1 MGKPGVFKRINGQDK
16 NITPF
21 KVYKSWRY
29 DTTSS
34 LDSDNIDRLV
44 AIKPNP
50 ALYSGNKVTLDTWQ
64 RQLDSSSLLVNIA
77 NNKEA
82 SMIWYSLNHL
92 YYKRAGQPFE
102 TFGYADPQAI
112 ERTIFN
118 EASVISIP
126 QKKFGETIK
135 PGSVKLRFKNTQLN
149 TVTMS
154 LYDDGKG
161 NLIDSALSAS
171 VSGEVL
177 YLGFNSSTYSK
188 TYLDTVY
195 DTTNTIPSSSYA
207 MVTGS
212 TNFVPSGPASLGVTD
227 QSGGSATWDSEFKA
241 RYTANSGA
249 YYSELSPLQTFSP
262 SNNTSRYAFLLSL
275 NTAPTLISASF
286 DNYTIYLLNSVTNN
300 WFSKNTTAFTASFT
314 SIFLSGNTS
323 TNLDSDLVSSG
334 WSASS
339 NPTTIPIVNTITYL
353 SSSIAYLP
361 GSASLFT
368 NLNERNEINN
378 IYVDTLIPEYLI
390 NSKNVSITP
399 NPLLT
404 IGATKWGNAATF
416 AGEGYIRLPNRDDV
430 NFKQSQDYAVSFWAS
445 MAETGS
451 GTTTLLSK
459 RTSGTDTVFNSKLG
473 IYTTVNVNYNISQYP
488 FDITYNIGTKRL
500 FAKQSTG
507 AETVSISSI
516 LATTS
521 SAHILLNKTGSRF
534 ELYINGALA
543 DSSNTPSLGNIYNN
557 ADIFIGSLGIDKDG
571 NAVNGM
577 YGDIDEF
584 FIFNKGLTQSE
595 ITQLSYTG
603 SENLMVTNTNAV
615 GNVFYEHGMIVLSDP
630 RPKYGTAQYRPF
642 NDRVYNYLSEV
653 TQSAYIDDFYLEYN
667 STVTLYE
674 HEYVCKLK
682 EDEFNF
688 TSNPTI
694 RLDNNPESD
703 IPKAIIANSEFG
715 PYITTVGLYTS
726 FGELVAIGKLGTPIK
741 KRDNVDLNLIV
752 RFDI

>member
-1 MGKPGVFKRINGQDK
+1 MGKPGVFKRIDSQDK
-16 NITPF
+16 TITPF

-29 DTTSS
+29 DNTSS
-34 LDSDNIDRLV
+34 LDNDNIDRLV
-44 AIKPNP
+44 AIKPNL

-64 RQLDSSSLLVNIA
+64 RQLDSSSLLVNIP

-126 QKKFGETIK
+126 QKKFGESIK

-171 VSGEVL
+171 VAGEVV
-177 YLGFNSSTYSK
+177 YLGFNSSTYSR

-195 DTTNTIPSSSYA
+195 G
-207 MVTGS
+207 TGS
-212 TNFVPSGPASLGVTD
+212 
-227 QSGGSATWDSEFKA
+227 
-241 RYTANSGA
+241 
-249 YYSELSPLQTFSP
+249 
-262 SNNTSRYAFLLSL
+262 LLSTEL
-275 NTAPTLISASF
+275 NT
-286 DNYTIYLLNSVTNN
+286 
-300 WFSKNTTAFTASFT
+300 
-314 SIFLSGNTS
+314 
-323 TNLDSDLVSSG
+323 
-334 WSASS
+334 
-339 NPTTIPIVNTITYL
+339 
-353 SSSIAYLP
+353 
-361 GSASLFT
+361 
-368 NLNERNEINN
+368 RNEINN
-378 IYVDTLIPEYLI
+378 IYVDTLIPEYLV

-399 NPLLT
+399 NSLLS

-416 AGEGYIRLPNRDDV
+416 AGEGYIRLPNRADV
-430 NFKQSQDYAVSFWAS
+430 NFKQSQDYAVSFWAN

-451 GTTTLLSK
+451 GIVSLLSK
-459 RTSGTDTVFNSKLG
+459 RTTGTDTVFNSKLG
-473 IYTTVNVNYNISQYP
+473 TYTVGDVNYNISQYP
-488 FDITYNIGTKRL
+488 FDITYNIASKKL

-507 AETVSISSI
+507 AETVSISSN

-521 SAHILLNKTGSRF
+521 SAHILVNKTGSKF

-543 DSSNTPSLGNIYNN
+543 DVGFTPSLGNIYND
-557 ADIFIGSLGIDKDG
+557 ADIFIGSLGIDSKG

-584 FIFNKGLTQSE
+584 FIFNKGLTQKE
-595 ITQLSYTG
+595 IIQLSYTG

-674 HEYVCKLK
+674 HEYICKLK

-694 RLDNNPESD
+694 RLDNNPESEV
-703 IPKAIIANSEFG
+703 PKAITSNNEFA

>member
-1 MGKPGVFKRINGQDK
+1 MGKPGVFKRIDSQDK
-16 NITPF
+16 TITPF

-29 DTTSS
+29 DNTSS
-34 LDSDNIDRLV
+34 LDNDNIDRLV
-44 AIKPNP
+44 AIKPNL

-64 RQLDSSSLLVNIA
+64 RQLDSSSLLVNIP

-126 QKKFGETIK
+126 QKKFGESIK

-171 VSGEVL
+171 VAGEVV
-177 YLGFNSSTYSK
+177 YLGFNSSTYSR

-195 DTTNTIPSSSYA
+195 G
-207 MVTGS
+207 TGS
-212 TNFVPSGPASLGVTD
+212 
-227 QSGGSATWDSEFKA
+227 
-241 RYTANSGA
+241 
-249 YYSELSPLQTFSP
+249 
-262 SNNTSRYAFLLSL
+262 LLSTEL
-275 NTAPTLISASF
+275 NT
-286 DNYTIYLLNSVTNN
+286 
-300 WFSKNTTAFTASFT
+300 
-314 SIFLSGNTS
+314 
-323 TNLDSDLVSSG
+323 
-334 WSASS
+334 
-339 NPTTIPIVNTITYL
+339 
-353 SSSIAYLP
+353 
-361 GSASLFT
+361 
-368 NLNERNEINN
+368 RNEINN
-378 IYVDTLIPEYLI
+378 IYVDTLIPEYLV

-399 NPLLT
+399 NPLLS

-416 AGEGYIRLPNRDDV
+416 AGEGYIRLPNRADV
-430 NFKQSQDYAVSFWAS
+430 NFKQSQDYAVSFWAN

-451 GTTTLLSK
+451 GIVSLLSK
-459 RTSGTDTVFNSKLG
+459 RTTGTDTVFNSKLG
-473 IYTTVNVNYNISQYP
+473 TYTVGDVNYNISQYP
-488 FDITYNIGTKRL
+488 FDITYNIASKKL

-507 AETVSISSI
+507 AETVSISSN

-521 SAHILLNKTGSRF
+521 SAHILVNKTGSKF

-543 DSSNTPSLGNIYNN
+543 DVGFTPSLGNIYND
-557 ADIFIGSLGIDKDG
+557 ADIFIGSLGIDSKG

-584 FIFNKGLTQSE
+584 FIFNKGLTQNE

-674 HEYVCKLK
+674 HEYICKLK

-694 RLDNNPESD
+694 RLDNNPESEV
-703 IPKAIIANSEFG
+703 PKAITSNNEFA

>member
-1 MGKPGVFKRINGQDK
+1 MGKPGVFKRIDSQDK
-16 NITPF
+16 TITPF

-29 DTTSS
+29 DNTSS
-34 LDSDNIDRLV
+34 LDNDNIDRLV
-44 AIKPNP
+44 AIKPNL

-64 RQLDSSSLLVNIA
+64 RQLDSSSLLVNIP

-126 QKKFGETIK
+126 QKKFGESIK

-149 TVTMS
+149 AITMS

-171 VSGEVL
+171 VAGEVV
-177 YLGFNSSTYSK
+177 YLGFNSSTYSR

-195 DTTNTIPSSSYA
+195 G
-207 MVTGS
+207 TGS
-212 TNFVPSGPASLGVTD
+212 
-227 QSGGSATWDSEFKA
+227 
-241 RYTANSGA
+241 
-249 YYSELSPLQTFSP
+249 
-262 SNNTSRYAFLLSL
+262 LLSTEL
-275 NTAPTLISASF
+275 NT
-286 DNYTIYLLNSVTNN
+286 
-300 WFSKNTTAFTASFT
+300 
-314 SIFLSGNTS
+314 
-323 TNLDSDLVSSG
+323 
-334 WSASS
+334 
-339 NPTTIPIVNTITYL
+339 
-353 SSSIAYLP
+353 
-361 GSASLFT
+361 
-368 NLNERNEINN
+368 RNEINN
-378 IYVDTLIPEYLI
+378 IYVDTLIPEYLV

-399 NPLLT
+399 NPLLS

-416 AGEGYIRLPNRDDV
+416 AGEGYIRLPNRADV
-430 NFKQSQDYAVSFWAS
+430 NFKQSQDYAVSFWAN

-451 GTTTLLSK
+451 GIVSLLSK
-459 RTSGTDTVFNSKLG
+459 RTTGTDTVFNSKLG
-473 IYTTVNVNYNISQYP
+473 TYTVGDVNYNISQYP
-488 FDITYNIGTKRL
+488 FDITYNIASKKL

-507 AETVSISSI
+507 AETVSISSN

-521 SAHILLNKTGSRF
+521 SAHILVNKTGSKF

-543 DSSNTPSLGNIYNN
+543 DVGFTPSLGNIYND
-557 ADIFIGSLGIDKDG
+557 ADIFIGSLGIDSKG

-584 FIFNKGLTQSE
+584 FIFNKGLTQKE

-674 HEYVCKLK
+674 HEYICKLK

-694 RLDNNPESD
+694 RLDNNPESEV
-703 IPKAIIANSEFG
+703 PKAITSNNEFA

>member
-1 MGKPGVFKRINGQDK
+1 MGKPGVFKRIDSQDK
-16 NITPF
+16 TITPF

-29 DTTSS
+29 DNTSS
-34 LDSDNIDRLV
+34 LDNDNIDRLV
-44 AIKPNP
+44 AIKPNL

-64 RQLDSSSLLVNIA
+64 RQLDSSSLLVNIP

-126 QKKFGETIK
+126 QKKFGESIK

-171 VSGEVL
+171 VAGEVV
-177 YLGFNSSTYSK
+177 YLGFNSSTYSR

-195 DTTNTIPSSSYA
+195 G
-207 MVTGS
+207 TGS
-212 TNFVPSGPASLGVTD
+212 
-227 QSGGSATWDSEFKA
+227 
-241 RYTANSGA
+241 
-249 YYSELSPLQTFSP
+249 
-262 SNNTSRYAFLLSL
+262 LLSTEL
-275 NTAPTLISASF
+275 NT
-286 DNYTIYLLNSVTNN
+286 
-300 WFSKNTTAFTASFT
+300 
-314 SIFLSGNTS
+314 
-323 TNLDSDLVSSG
+323 
-334 WSASS
+334 
-339 NPTTIPIVNTITYL
+339 
-353 SSSIAYLP
+353 
-361 GSASLFT
+361 
-368 NLNERNEINN
+368 RNEINN
-378 IYVDTLIPEYLI
+378 IYVDTLIPEYLV

-399 NPLLT
+399 NPLLS

-416 AGEGYIRLPNRDDV
+416 AGEGYIRLPNRADV
-430 NFKQSQDYAVSFWAS
+430 NFKQSQDYAVSFWVN

-451 GTTTLLSK
+451 GIVSLLSK
-459 RTSGTDTVFNSKLG
+459 RTTGTDTVFNSKLG
-473 IYTTVNVNYNISQYP
+473 TYTVGDVNYNISQYP
-488 FDITYNIGTKRL
+488 FDITYNIASKKL

-507 AETVSISSI
+507 AETVSISSN

-521 SAHILLNKTGSRF
+521 SAHILVNKTGSKF

-543 DSSNTPSLGNIYNN
+543 DVGFTPSLGNIYND
-557 ADIFIGSLGIDKDG
+557 ADIFIGSLGIDSKG

-584 FIFNKGLTQSE
+584 FIFNKGLTQKE
-595 ITQLSYTG
+595 IIQLSYTG

-674 HEYVCKLK
+674 HEYICKLK

-694 RLDNNPESD
+694 RLDNNPESEV
-703 IPKAIIANSEFG
+703 PKAITSNNEFA

>member
-1 MGKPGVFKRINGQDK
+1 MGKPGVFKRIDSQDK
-16 NITPF
+16 TITPF

-29 DTTSS
+29 DNTSS
-34 LDSDNIDRLV
+34 LDNDNIDRLV
-44 AIKPNP
+44 AIKPNL

-64 RQLDSSSLLVNIA
+64 RQLDSSSLLVNIP
-77 NNKEA
+77 NNKES

-92 YYKRAGQPFE
+92 YYKRAGQPYE

-154 LYDDGKG
+154 LYDDRKG

-188 TYLDTVY
+188 NYLDTVY
-195 DTTNTIPSSSYA
+195 T
-207 MVTGS
+207 
-212 TNFVPSGPASLGVTD
+212 SG
-227 QSGGSATWDSEFKA
+227 
-241 RYTANSGA
+241 
-249 YYSELSPLQTFSP
+249 
-262 SNNTSRYAFLLSL
+262 
-275 NTAPTLISASF
+275 
-286 DNYTIYLLNSVTNN
+286 
-300 WFSKNTTAFTASFT
+300 
-314 SIFLSGNTS
+314 
-323 TNLDSDLVSSG
+323 
-334 WSASS
+334 
-339 NPTTIPIVNTITYL
+339 
-353 SSSIAYLP
+353 
-361 GSASLFT
+361 SLFT
-368 NLNERNEINN
+368 NLNERNEIDN
-378 IYVDTLIPEYLI
+378 IYVDTLIPEYLVT
-390 NSKNVSITP
+390 SKNVSISP
-399 NPLLT
+399 NSLLT
-404 IGATKWGNAATF
+404 IGATKWGNAAVF
-416 AGEGYIRLPNRDDV
+416 AGEGYIRLPNREDV
-430 NFKQSQDYAVSFWAS
+430 NFKQSQNYAVSFWAN
-445 MAETGS
+445 MATTGS
-451 GTTTLLSK
+451 GIVSLLSK
-459 RTSGTDTVFNSKLG
+459 RTTGTDTVFNSKLG
-473 IYTTVNVNYNISQYP
+473 IYTTGDVNYNISQYP
-488 FDITYNIGTKRL
+488 FDITYNIGTKKI

-507 AETVSISSI
+507 AETVSITAN

-521 SAHILLNKTGSRF
+521 SAHILVNKTGSRF

-543 DSSNTPSLGNIYNN
+543 DVSFTPSLGNIYNN
-557 ADIFIGSLGIDKDG
+557 ADIFIGSLGIDSKG

-584 FIFNKGLTQSE
+584 FIFNKGLSQNE

-615 GNVFYEHGMIVLSDP
+615 GNVFYEHGMIVLSDS

-642 NDRVYNYLSEV
+642 SDRVYNYLSSV

-674 HEYVCKLK
+674 HEYICKLK

-694 RLDNNPESD
+694 RLDNNPESE
-703 IPKAIIANSEFG
+703 IPKPITSNSEFA

>member
-1 MGKPGVFKRINGQDK
+1 MGKPGVFKRIDSQDK
-16 NITPF
+16 TITPF

-29 DTTSS
+29 DNTSS
-34 LDSDNIDRLV
+34 LDNDNIDRLV

-50 ALYSGNKVTLDTWQ
+50 ATYSGNKVTLDTWQ
-64 RQLDSSSLLVNIA
+64 RQLDSSSLLVNLA

-92 YYKRAGQPFE
+92 YYKRAGRPYE

-149 TVTMS
+149 TITMS

-171 VSGEVL
+171 VAGEIV

-188 TYLDTVY
+188 IYSD
-195 DTTNTIPSSSYA
+195 
-207 MVTGS
+207 
-212 TNFVPSGPASLGVTD
+212 
-227 QSGGSATWDSEFKA
+227 SA
-241 RYTANSGA
+241 YNSG
-249 YYSELSPLQTFSP
+249 SLSTE
-262 SNNTSRYAFLLSL
+262 L
-275 NTAPTLISASF
+275 NT
-286 DNYTIYLLNSVTNN
+286 
-300 WFSKNTTAFTASFT
+300 
-314 SIFLSGNTS
+314 
-323 TNLDSDLVSSG
+323 
-334 WSASS
+334 
-339 NPTTIPIVNTITYL
+339 
-353 SSSIAYLP
+353 
-361 GSASLFT
+361 
-368 NLNERNEINN
+368 RNEVIN
-378 IYVDTLIPEYLI
+378 IYVDTLIPEYI
-390 NSKNVSITP
+390 VSSKNVTITP
-399 NPLLT
+399 NPLLS

-416 AGEGYIRLPNRDDV
+416 AGAGYIRLPNREDV
-430 NFKQSQDYAVSFWAS
+430 NFKQSQDYAVSFWAN
-445 MAETGS
+445 MATTGS
-451 GTTTLLSK
+451 GTVSLLTK
-459 RTSGTDTVFNSKLG
+459 RTTGTGTVLAIQGPKTAT
-473 IYTTVNVNYNISQYP
+473 YTTGDVNYNISQYP
-488 FDITYNIGTKRL
+488 FDITYNINSQQI

-507 AETVSISSI
+507 GDTISLSSY
-516 LATTS
+516 LTPTS
-521 SAHILLNKTGSRF
+521 SAHILINKTGSRF
-534 ELYINGALA
+534 ELYVNGTLA
-543 DSSNTPSLGNIYNN
+543 DAGNTPSLGNIYNE

-584 FIFNKGLTQSE
+584 FIFNKGLTQRE

-603 SENLMVTNTNAV
+603 SENLMTTNTNAV

-630 RPKYGTAQYRPF
+630 RPKYGTAQYRLF
-642 NDRVYNYLSEV
+642 NDRVYNYISAV

-674 HEYVCKLK
+674 HEYICKLK

-703 IPKAIIANSEFG
+703 VPKAITSNSEFA
-715 PYITTVGLYTS
+715 PYITAIGLYNS

>member
-1 MGKPGVFKRINGQDK
+1 MGKPGVFKRIDSQDK
-16 NITPF
+16 TITPF

-29 DTTSS
+29 DNTSS
-34 LDSDNIDRLV
+34 LDNDNIDRLV
-44 AIKPNP
+44 AIKPNL

-64 RQLDSSSLLVNIA
+64 RQLDSSSLLVNIP

-102 TFGYADPQAI
+102 TFGYSDPQAI

-126 QKKFGETIK
+126 QKKFGESIK
-135 PGSVKLRFKNTQLN
+135 PSSVKLRFKNTQLN
-149 TVTMS
+149 AITMS

-188 TYLDTVY
+188 NYLDTVY
-195 DTTNTIPSSSYA
+195 
-207 MVTGS
+207 
-212 TNFVPSGPASLGVTD
+212 
-227 QSGGSATWDSEFKA
+227 
-241 RYTANSGA
+241 NSG
-249 YYSELSPLQTFSP
+249 SLSTE
-262 SNNTSRYAFLLSL
+262 L
-275 NTAPTLISASF
+275 NT
-286 DNYTIYLLNSVTNN
+286 
-300 WFSKNTTAFTASFT
+300 
-314 SIFLSGNTS
+314 
-323 TNLDSDLVSSG
+323 
-334 WSASS
+334 
-339 NPTTIPIVNTITYL
+339 
-353 SSSIAYLP
+353 
-361 GSASLFT
+361 
-368 NLNERNEINN
+368 RNEIIN
-378 IYVDTLIPEYLI
+378 IYVDTLIPEYLV
-390 NSKNVSITP
+390 NSKNINITP
-399 NPLLT
+399 NPQLS

-416 AGEGYIRLPNRDDV
+416 AGEGYIRLPNREDV
-430 NFKQSQDYAVSFWAS
+430 NFKQSQNYAVSFWAN
-445 MAETGS
+445 MAATGS
-451 GTTTLLSK
+451 GIVSLLSK
-459 RTSGTDTVFNSKLG
+459 RTTGTDTVFDSKLG
-473 IYTTVNVNYNISQYP
+473 IYATRDVNYTISQYP
-488 FDITYNIGTKRL
+488 FDITYNINSQQI

-507 AETVSISSI
+507 ADTISLSSY
-516 LATTS
+516 LTPTS

-534 ELYINGALA
+534 ELYVNGTLA

-557 ADIFIGSLGIDKDG
+557 ADIFIGSLGIDKFG

-584 FIFNKGLTQSE
+584 FIFNKGLTQKE

-674 HEYVCKLK
+674 HEYICKLK

-694 RLDNNPESD
+694 RLDNNPESEV
-703 IPKAIIANSEFG
+703 PKAITSNNEFA

>member
-1 MGKPGVFKRINGQDK
+1 MGKPGVFKRIDSQDK
-16 NITPF
+16 TITPF

-29 DTTSS
+29 DNTSS
-34 LDSDNIDRLV
+34 LDNDNIDRLV

-50 ALYSGNKVTLDTWQ
+50 ATYSGNKVTLDTWQ
-64 RQLDSSSLLVNIA
+64 RQLDSSSLLVNLA

-92 YYKRAGQPFE
+92 YYKRAGRPYE

-149 TVTMS
+149 TITMS

-171 VSGEVL
+171 VAGEIV

-188 TYLDTVY
+188 IYSD
-195 DTTNTIPSSSYA
+195 
-207 MVTGS
+207 
-212 TNFVPSGPASLGVTD
+212 
-227 QSGGSATWDSEFKA
+227 SA
-241 RYTANSGA
+241 YNSG
-249 YYSELSPLQTFSP
+249 SLSTE
-262 SNNTSRYAFLLSL
+262 L
-275 NTAPTLISASF
+275 NT
-286 DNYTIYLLNSVTNN
+286 
-300 WFSKNTTAFTASFT
+300 
-314 SIFLSGNTS
+314 
-323 TNLDSDLVSSG
+323 
-334 WSASS
+334 
-339 NPTTIPIVNTITYL
+339 
-353 SSSIAYLP
+353 
-361 GSASLFT
+361 
-368 NLNERNEINN
+368 RNEVIN
-378 IYVDTLIPEYLI
+378 IYVDTLIPEYI
-390 NSKNVSITP
+390 VSSKNVTITP
-399 NPLLT
+399 NPLLS

-416 AGEGYIRLPNRDDV
+416 AGAGYIRLPNREDV
-430 NFKQSQDYAVSFWAS
+430 NFKQSQDYAVSFWAN
-445 MAETGS
+445 MATTGS
-451 GTTTLLSK
+451 GTVSLLTK
-459 RTSGTDTVFNSKLG
+459 RTTGTGTVLAIQGPKTAT
-473 IYTTVNVNYNISQYP
+473 YTTGDVNYNISQYP
-488 FDITYNIGTKRL
+488 FDITYNINSQQI

-507 AETVSISSI
+507 GDTISLSSY
-516 LATTS
+516 LTPTS
-521 SAHILLNKTGSRF
+521 SAHILINKTGSRF
-534 ELYINGALA
+534 ELYVNGTLA
-543 DSSNTPSLGNIYNN
+543 DAGNTPSLGNIYNE

-584 FIFNKGLTQSE
+584 FIFNKGLTQRE

-603 SENLMVTNTNAV
+603 SENLMTTNTNAV

-630 RPKYGTAQYRPF
+630 RPKYGTAQYRLF
-642 NDRVYNYLSEV
+642 NDRVYNYISAV

-674 HEYVCKLK
+674 HEYICKLK

-703 IPKAIIANSEFG
+703 VPKAITSNSEFA
-715 PYITTVGLYTS
+715 PYITAIGLYTS

>member
-1 MGKPGVFKRINGQDK
+1 MGKPGVFKRIDNQDK
-16 NITPF
+16 TITPF

-29 DTTSS
+29 DNTSS
-34 LDSDNIDRLV
+34 LDNDNIDRLV

-50 ALYSGNKVTLDTWQ
+50 ETYSGNKVTLDTWQ

-92 YYKRAGQPFE
+92 YYKRAGQPYE

-126 QKKFGETIK
+126 QKKFGESIK

-171 VSGEVL
+171 VAGEIL

-188 TYLDTVY
+188 TYSDTVY
-195 DTTNTIPSSSYA
+195 NVLNTTVSSSYV
-207 MVTGS
+207 MITGS
-212 TNFVPSGPASLGVTD
+212 TVFQSPSTD
-227 QSGGSATWDSEFKA
+227 LDVKSVGTGTYTWDSQIQMY
-241 RYTANSGA
+241 YTANSGA
-249 YYSELSPLQTFSP
+249 FNSDLSPLQTFNP
-262 SNNTSRYAFLLSL
+262 DYSNPAYLEIKL
-275 NTAPTLISASF
+275 NGNPTLISASF
-286 DNYTIYLLNSVTNN
+286 DNHTIYVYNVATSN
-300 WFSKNTTAFTASFT
+300 WFRSVNNLNNGNPVN
-314 SIFLSGNTS
+314 IFLSTGNTS
-323 TNLDSDLVSSG
+323 TDLDTDLVNSG
-334 WSASS
+334 FSLASD
-339 NPTTIPIVNTITYL
+339 PTTIPIVNTITYPTY
-353 SSSIAYLP
+353 SYYITP

-378 IYVDTLIPEYLI
+378 IYVDTLIPEYLVT
-390 NSKNVSITP
+390 SKNVSITS
-399 NPLLT
+399 NPQLT

-416 AGEGYIRLPNRDDV
+416 AGEGYIRLPNREDV
-430 NFKQSQDYAVSFWAS
+430 NFKQSQDYAVSFWVN
-445 MAETGS
+445 MANTGS
-451 GTTTLLSK
+451 GTTTILSK
-459 RTSGTDTVFNSKLG
+459 RTTGTDTVFDSKLG
-473 IYTTVNVNYNISQYP
+473 TYTTGNVNYNISQYP
-488 FDITYNIGTKRL
+488 FDITYDISSNKI

-507 AETVSISSI
+507 AETIMIQSNLAVS
-516 LATTS
+516 S
-521 SAHILLNKTGSRF
+521 SAHICLNKTGSKF
-534 ELYINGALA
+534 ELYVNGILA
-543 DSSNTPSLGNIYNN
+543 DIKNTPNLGNIYNN
-557 ADIFIGSLGIDKDG
+557 ADIFIGSLGIDNNGK
-571 NAVNGM
+571 AVNGM
-577 YGDIDEF
+577 FGDVDEF
-584 FIFNKGLTQSE
+584 FMFNKGLTQQE

-615 GNVFYEHGMIVLSDP
+615 GNVFYEHGIIVLSDP
-630 RPKYGTAQYRPF
+630 RPKYGTSQYRPF

-653 TQSAYIDDFYLEYN
+653 TQSSYIDNFYLEYN

-674 HEYVCKLK
+674 HEYICKLK

-694 RLDNNPESD
+694 RLDNDPASEV
-703 IPKAIIANSEFG
+703 PKSITSNDEFA

>member
-1 MGKPGVFKRINGQDK
+1 MGKPGVFKRIDSQDK
-16 NITPF
+16 TITPF

-29 DTTSS
+29 DNTSS
-34 LDSDNIDRLV
+34 LDNDNIDRLV
-44 AIKPNP
+44 AIKPNL

-64 RQLDSSSLLVNIA
+64 RQLDSSSLLVNIP

-126 QKKFGETIK
+126 QKKFGESIK

-149 TVTMS
+149 AVTMS

-171 VSGEVL
+171 VAGEVV
-177 YLGFNSSTYSK
+177 YLGFNSSTYSR

-195 DTTNTIPSSSYA
+195 G
-207 MVTGS
+207 TGS
-212 TNFVPSGPASLGVTD
+212 
-227 QSGGSATWDSEFKA
+227 
-241 RYTANSGA
+241 
-249 YYSELSPLQTFSP
+249 
-262 SNNTSRYAFLLSL
+262 LLSTEL
-275 NTAPTLISASF
+275 NT
-286 DNYTIYLLNSVTNN
+286 
-300 WFSKNTTAFTASFT
+300 
-314 SIFLSGNTS
+314 
-323 TNLDSDLVSSG
+323 
-334 WSASS
+334 
-339 NPTTIPIVNTITYL
+339 
-353 SSSIAYLP
+353 
-361 GSASLFT
+361 
-368 NLNERNEINN
+368 RNEINN
-378 IYVDTLIPEYLI
+378 IYVDTLIPEYLV

-399 NPLLT
+399 NPLLS

-416 AGEGYIRLPNRDDV
+416 AGEGYIRLPNKEDV
-430 NFKQSQDYAVSFWAS
+430 NFKQSQNYAVSFWAS

-451 GTTTLLSK
+451 GITTILSK
-459 RTSGTDTVFNSKLG
+459 RTTGTDTVFNSKKG
-473 IYTTVNVNYNISQYP
+473 IYTTGDVNYNISQYP
-488 FDITYNIGTKRL
+488 FDITYNIGTKKL

-507 AETVSISSI
+507 AETVSITAN

-521 SAHILLNKTGSRF
+521 SAHILVNKTGSRF

-543 DSSNTPSLGNIYNN
+543 DVGFTPSLGNIYND
-557 ADIFIGSLGIDKDG
+557 ADIFIGSLGIDSKG

-674 HEYVCKLK
+674 HEYICKLK

-694 RLDNNPESD
+694 RLDNNPESEV
-703 IPKAIIANSEFG
+703 PKAITSNNEFA

>member
-1 MGKPGVFKRINGQDK
+1 MGKPGVFKRIDSQDK
-16 NITPF
+16 TITPF

-29 DTTSS
+29 DNTSS
-34 LDSDNIDRLV
+34 LDNDNIDRLV
-44 AIKPNP
+44 AIKPNL

-64 RQLDSSSLLVNIA
+64 RQLDSSSLLVNIP
-77 NNKEA
+77 NNKAA

-126 QKKFGETIK
+126 QKKFGESIK

-171 VSGEVL
+171 VAGEVV
-177 YLGFNSSTYSK
+177 YLGFNSSTYSR

-195 DTTNTIPSSSYA
+195 G
-207 MVTGS
+207 TGS
-212 TNFVPSGPASLGVTD
+212 
-227 QSGGSATWDSEFKA
+227 
-241 RYTANSGA
+241 
-249 YYSELSPLQTFSP
+249 
-262 SNNTSRYAFLLSL
+262 LLSTEL
-275 NTAPTLISASF
+275 NT
-286 DNYTIYLLNSVTNN
+286 
-300 WFSKNTTAFTASFT
+300 
-314 SIFLSGNTS
+314 
-323 TNLDSDLVSSG
+323 
-334 WSASS
+334 
-339 NPTTIPIVNTITYL
+339 
-353 SSSIAYLP
+353 
-361 GSASLFT
+361 
-368 NLNERNEINN
+368 RNEINN
-378 IYVDTLIPEYLI
+378 IYVDTLIPEYLV

-399 NPLLT
+399 NPLLS

-416 AGEGYIRLPNRDDV
+416 AGEGYIRLPNRADV
-430 NFKQSQDYAVSFWAS
+430 NFKQSQDYAVSFWAN

-451 GTTTLLSK
+451 GIVSLLSK
-459 RTSGTDTVFNSKLG
+459 RTTGTDTVFNSKLG
-473 IYTTVNVNYNISQYP
+473 TYTVGDVNYNISQYP
-488 FDITYNIGTKRL
+488 FDITYNIASKKL

-507 AETVSISSI
+507 AETVSISSN

-521 SAHILLNKTGSRF
+521 SAHILVNKTGSKF

-543 DSSNTPSLGNIYNN
+543 DVGFTPSLGNIYND
-557 ADIFIGSLGIDKDG
+557 ADIFIGSLGIDSKG

-584 FIFNKGLTQSE
+584 FIFNKGLTQKE
-595 ITQLSYTG
+595 IIQLSYTG

-674 HEYVCKLK
+674 HEYICKLK

-694 RLDNNPESD
+694 RLDNNPESEV
-703 IPKAIIANSEFG
+703 PKAITSNNEFA

>member
-1 MGKPGVFKRINGQDK
+1 MGKPGVFKRIDSQDK
-16 NITPF
+16 TITPF

-29 DTTSS
+29 DNTSS
-34 LDSDNIDRLV
+34 LDNDNIDRLV
-44 AIKPNP
+44 AIKPNL

-64 RQLDSSSLLVNIA
+64 RQLDSSSLLVNIP

-126 QKKFGETIK
+126 QKKFGESIK

-149 TVTMS
+149 AVTMS

-171 VSGEVL
+171 VAGEVV
-177 YLGFNSSTYSK
+177 YLGFNSSTYSR

-195 DTTNTIPSSSYA
+195 G
-207 MVTGS
+207 TGS
-212 TNFVPSGPASLGVTD
+212 
-227 QSGGSATWDSEFKA
+227 
-241 RYTANSGA
+241 
-249 YYSELSPLQTFSP
+249 
-262 SNNTSRYAFLLSL
+262 LLSTEL
-275 NTAPTLISASF
+275 NT
-286 DNYTIYLLNSVTNN
+286 
-300 WFSKNTTAFTASFT
+300 
-314 SIFLSGNTS
+314 
-323 TNLDSDLVSSG
+323 
-334 WSASS
+334 
-339 NPTTIPIVNTITYL
+339 
-353 SSSIAYLP
+353 
-361 GSASLFT
+361 
-368 NLNERNEINN
+368 RNEINN
-378 IYVDTLIPEYLI
+378 IYVDTLIPEYLV

-399 NPLLT
+399 NPLLS

-416 AGEGYIRLPNRDDV
+416 AGEGYIRLPNKEDV
-430 NFKQSQDYAVSFWAS
+430 NFKQSQNYAVSFWAS

-451 GTTTLLSK
+451 GITTILSK
-459 RTSGTDTVFNSKLG
+459 RTTGTDTVFNSKKG
-473 IYTTVNVNYNISQYP
+473 IYTTGDVNYNISQYP
-488 FDITYNIGTKRL
+488 FDITYNIGTKKL

-507 AETVSISSI
+507 AETVSITAN

-521 SAHILLNKTGSRF
+521 SAHILVNKTGSRF

-543 DSSNTPSLGNIYNN
+543 DVGFTPSLGNIYND
-557 ADIFIGSLGIDKDG
+557 ADIFIGSLGIDSKG

-584 FIFNKGLTQSE
+584 FIFNKGLTQKE

-674 HEYVCKLK
+674 HEYICKLK

-694 RLDNNPESD
+694 RLDNNPESEV
-703 IPKAIIANSEFG
+703 PKAITSNNEFA

>member
-1 MGKPGVFKRINGQDK
+1 MGKPGVFKRIDSQDK
-16 NITPF
+16 TITPF

-50 ALYSGNKVTLDTWQ
+50 TSYSGNKVTLDTWQ

-92 YYKRAGQPFE
+92 YYKRAGRPFE

-149 TVTMS
+149 AVTMS

-195 DTTNTIPSSSYA
+195 G
-207 MVTGS
+207 TGS
-212 TNFVPSGPASLGVTD
+212 
-227 QSGGSATWDSEFKA
+227 
-241 RYTANSGA
+241 
-249 YYSELSPLQTFSP
+249 
-262 SNNTSRYAFLLSL
+262 LLSTEL
-275 NTAPTLISASF
+275 NT
-286 DNYTIYLLNSVTNN
+286 
-300 WFSKNTTAFTASFT
+300 
-314 SIFLSGNTS
+314 
-323 TNLDSDLVSSG
+323 
-334 WSASS
+334 
-339 NPTTIPIVNTITYL
+339 
-353 SSSIAYLP
+353 
-361 GSASLFT
+361 
-368 NLNERNEINN
+368 RNEINN
-378 IYVDTLIPEYLI
+378 IYVDTLIPEYLV

-399 NPLLT
+399 NPLLS

-416 AGEGYIRLPNRDDV
+416 AGEGYIRLPNKEDV
-430 NFKQSQDYAVSFWAS
+430 NFKQSQNYAVSFWAS

-451 GTTTLLSK
+451 GITTILSK
-459 RTSGTDTVFNSKLG
+459 RTTGTDTVLTIQGSKKG
-473 IYTTVNVNYNISQYP
+473 IYTTGDVNYNISQYP
-488 FDITYNIGTKRL
+488 FDITYNIGTKKL

-507 AETVSISSI
+507 AETVSITAN

-521 SAHILLNKTGSRF
+521 SAHILINKTGSRF

-543 DSSNTPSLGNIYNN
+543 DVGLTPSLGNIYND
-557 ADIFIGSLGIDKDG
+557 ADIFIGSLGIDSKG

-584 FIFNKGLTQSE
+584 FIFNKGLTQKE

-667 STVTLYE
+667 STLTLYE
-674 HEYVCKLK
+674 HEYICKLK

-688 TSNPTI
+688 TANPTI
-694 RLDNNPESD
+694 RLDNDPSSEV
-703 IPKAIIANSEFG
+703 PKPITSNSEFA

-726 FGELVAIGKLGTPIK
+726 NGELVAIGKLGTPIK

>member
-1 MGKPGVFKRINGQDK
+1 MGKPGVFKRIDSQDK
-16 NITPF
+16 TITPF

-50 ALYSGNKVTLDTWQ
+50 TSYSGNKVTLDTWQ

-92 YYKRAGQPFE
+92 YYKRAGRPFE

-149 TVTMS
+149 AVTMS

-195 DTTNTIPSSSYA
+195 G
-207 MVTGS
+207 TGS
-212 TNFVPSGPASLGVTD
+212 
-227 QSGGSATWDSEFKA
+227 
-241 RYTANSGA
+241 
-249 YYSELSPLQTFSP
+249 
-262 SNNTSRYAFLLSL
+262 LLSTEL
-275 NTAPTLISASF
+275 NT
-286 DNYTIYLLNSVTNN
+286 
-300 WFSKNTTAFTASFT
+300 
-314 SIFLSGNTS
+314 
-323 TNLDSDLVSSG
+323 
-334 WSASS
+334 
-339 NPTTIPIVNTITYL
+339 
-353 SSSIAYLP
+353 
-361 GSASLFT
+361 
-368 NLNERNEINN
+368 RNEINN
-378 IYVDTLIPEYLI
+378 IYVDTLIPEYLV

-399 NPLLT
+399 NPLLS

-416 AGEGYIRLPNRDDV
+416 AGEGYIRLPNKEDV
-430 NFKQSQDYAVSFWAS
+430 NFKQSQNYAVSFWAS

-451 GTTTLLSK
+451 GITTILSK
-459 RTSGTDTVFNSKLG
+459 RTTGTDTVLTIQGSKKG
-473 IYTTVNVNYNISQYP
+473 IYTTGDVNYNISQYP
-488 FDITYNIGTKRL
+488 FDITYNIGTKKL

-507 AETVSISSI
+507 AETVSITAN

-521 SAHILLNKTGSRF
+521 SAHILINKTGSRF

-543 DSSNTPSLGNIYNN
+543 DVGFTPSLGNIYND
-557 ADIFIGSLGIDKDG
+557 ADIFIGSLGIDSKG

-584 FIFNKGLTQSE
+584 FIFNKGLTQNE

-667 STVTLYE
+667 STLTLYE
-674 HEYVCKLK
+674 HEYICKLK

-688 TSNPTI
+688 TANPTI
-694 RLDNNPESD
+694 RLDNDPSSEV
-703 IPKAIIANSEFG
+703 PKPITSNSEFA

-726 FGELVAIGKLGTPIK
+726 NGELVAIGKLGTPIK

>member
-1 MGKPGVFKRINGQDK
+1 MGKPGVFKRIDSQDK
-16 NITPF
+16 TITPF

-29 DTTSS
+29 DNTSS
-34 LDSDNIDRLV
+34 LDNDNIDRLV
-44 AIKPNP
+44 AIKPNL

-64 RQLDSSSLLVNIA
+64 RQLDSSSLLVNIP

-102 TFGYADPQAI
+102 TFGYSDPQAI

-126 QKKFGETIK
+126 QKKFGESIK

-149 TVTMS
+149 AITMS

-188 TYLDTVY
+188 NYLDTVY
-195 DTTNTIPSSSYA
+195 
-207 MVTGS
+207 
-212 TNFVPSGPASLGVTD
+212 
-227 QSGGSATWDSEFKA
+227 
-241 RYTANSGA
+241 NSG
-249 YYSELSPLQTFSP
+249 SLSTE
-262 SNNTSRYAFLLSL
+262 L
-275 NTAPTLISASF
+275 NT
-286 DNYTIYLLNSVTNN
+286 
-300 WFSKNTTAFTASFT
+300 
-314 SIFLSGNTS
+314 
-323 TNLDSDLVSSG
+323 
-334 WSASS
+334 
-339 NPTTIPIVNTITYL
+339 
-353 SSSIAYLP
+353 
-361 GSASLFT
+361 
-368 NLNERNEINN
+368 RNEIIN
-378 IYVDTLIPEYLI
+378 IYVDTLIPEYLV
-390 NSKNVSITP
+390 NSKNINITP
-399 NPLLT
+399 NPQLS

-416 AGEGYIRLPNRDDV
+416 AGEGYIRLPNREDV
-430 NFKQSQDYAVSFWAS
+430 NFKQSQNYAVSFWAN
-445 MAETGS
+445 MAATGS
-451 GTTTLLSK
+451 GIVSLLSK
-459 RTSGTDTVFNSKLG
+459 RTTGTDTVFDSKLG
-473 IYTTVNVNYNISQYP
+473 IYTTGDVNYTISQYP
-488 FDITYNIGTKRL
+488 FDITYNINSQQI

-507 AETVSISSI
+507 ADTISLSSY
-516 LATTS
+516 LTPTS

-534 ELYINGALA
+534 ELYVNGTLA

-557 ADIFIGSLGIDKDG
+557 ADIFIGSLGIDKSG

-584 FIFNKGLTQSE
+584 FIFNKGLTQKE
-595 ITQLSYTG
+595 IIQLSYTG

-630 RPKYGTAQYRPF
+630 RPKYGTAQYRLF

-674 HEYVCKLK
+674 HEYICKLK

-694 RLDNNPESD
+694 RLDNNPESEV
-703 IPKAIIANSEFG
+703 PKAITSNNEFA

>member
-1 MGKPGVFKRINGQDK
+1 MGKPGVFKRIDSQDK
-16 NITPF
+16 TITPF

-29 DTTSS
+29 DNTSS
-34 LDSDNIDRLV
+34 LDNDNIDRLV
-44 AIKPNP
+44 AIKPNL

-64 RQLDSSSLLVNIA
+64 RQLDSSSLLVNIP

-188 TYLDTVY
+188 NYLDTVY
-195 DTTNTIPSSSYA
+195 T
-207 MVTGS
+207 
-212 TNFVPSGPASLGVTD
+212 SG
-227 QSGGSATWDSEFKA
+227 
-241 RYTANSGA
+241 
-249 YYSELSPLQTFSP
+249 
-262 SNNTSRYAFLLSL
+262 
-275 NTAPTLISASF
+275 
-286 DNYTIYLLNSVTNN
+286 
-300 WFSKNTTAFTASFT
+300 
-314 SIFLSGNTS
+314 
-323 TNLDSDLVSSG
+323 
-334 WSASS
+334 
-339 NPTTIPIVNTITYL
+339 
-353 SSSIAYLP
+353 
-361 GSASLFT
+361 SLFT
-368 NLNERNEINN
+368 NLNERNEIDN
-378 IYVDTLIPEYLI
+378 IYVDTLIPEYLVT
-390 NSKNVSITP
+390 SKNVSISP
-399 NPLLT
+399 NSLLT
-404 IGATKWGNAATF
+404 IGSTKWGNAAVF
-416 AGEGYIRLPNRDDV
+416 AGEGYIRLPNREDV
-430 NFKQSQDYAVSFWAS
+430 NFKQSQNYAVSFWTN
-445 MAETGS
+445 MATTGS
-451 GTTTLLSK
+451 GIVSLLSK
-459 RTSGTDTVFNSKLG
+459 RTTGTDTVFNSKLG
-473 IYTTVNVNYNISQYP
+473 IYTTGDVNYNISQYP
-488 FDITYNIGTKRL
+488 FDITYNIGTKKI

-507 AETVSISSI
+507 AETVSITAN

-521 SAHILLNKTGSRF
+521 SAHILVNKTGSRF

-543 DSSNTPSLGNIYNN
+543 DVGFTPSLGNIYNN
-557 ADIFIGSLGIDKDG
+557 ADIFIGSLGIDSKG

-584 FIFNKGLTQSE
+584 FIFNKGLSQSE

-674 HEYVCKLK
+674 HEYICKLK

-703 IPKAIIANSEFG
+703 VPKAITSNSEFA